1 MAIFASVLVYLF
13 CGNEKEGR
21 TDMEFDKTVPFDKG
35 NTENSSGGYVP
46 ASFLNYGHLLKGR
59 YSVESVLGE
68 GGFGITYACRDTTL
82 DMKVAI
88 KEYFPQGFVTRDTN
102 YSPTITYTASTSG
115 RGFIEKGREQFL
127 QEAKILA
134 KFSGEKGVVNVR
146 DFFEENNTA
155 YIVMEFLDGMD
166 LKQILKQRGKIPAPE
181 AVRMLMPVMESLEKI
196 HRQGLIH
203 RDISPD
209 NIRMAGNTVKLLD
222 FGAARNV
229 AFGENKSM
237 TVVLKHGYAP
247 IEQYSSSGVQGPWTD
262 VYALCATLYLCITGK
277 RPVDA
282 PGRMPTDSLRK
293 PSQLGVTIDP
303 SIENVI
309 MKGLGITKESRYLS
323 VQELM
328 DDFNRALGGM
338 YIPEAPST
346 VPQQGYPQYTQQ
358 YPQTPM
364 TFQPSVH
371 PAPPPQVAPF
381 TQTPPRKKGNKG
393 LGCLIAVIAVV
404 AVFIIMI
411 VVAGVG
417 VGSSVNNKNE
427 TVDTYEEDTTSAT
440 TTTTETTTEE
450 TTTINPRELYLPGEL
465 GFCEEYTMYVTE
477 SISAF
482 YGPDSAKY
490 ARYDSLSADDEVTVQ
505 SNSINGW
512 VLVKYGNN
520 RAWVQE
526 SSLTNVVPYSQLLDG
541 TVVQLYS
548 EELGSYGR
556 INVYAGP
563 GYGYEIVG
571 EISNGTY
578 SEMLGYSP
586 ELDEYWTYY
595 EFSGGV
601 RGWISDDM
609 IFGNENDV
617 DGYGDTTG
625 DIYW

>member
-1 MAIFASVLVYLF
+1 
-13 CGNEKEGR
+13 
-21 TDMEFDKTVPFDKG
+21 MEFDKTVPFDNGKSG
-35 NTENSSGGYVP
+35 NDTGGYVP
-46 ASFLNYGHLLKGR
+46 ATFLNYGHILKGR
-59 YSVESVLGE
+59 YRIESVLGE

-82 DMKVAI
+82 DMKVAV
-88 KEYFPQGFVTRDTN
+88 KEYFPQGFVSRDTN
-102 YSPTITYTASTSG
+102 YSPTITYTASASG

-155 YIVMEFLDGMD
+155 YIVMEFLDGQD
-166 LKQILKQRGKIPAPE
+166 LKQILKQRGTLPAPE

-209 NIRMAGNTVKLLD
+209 NIRMAGDAVKLLD
-222 FGAARNV
+222 FGAARSV

-262 VYALCATLYLCITGK
+262 VYALCATLYLCITGQ

-293 PSQLGVTIDP
+293 PSQLGVVIDP

-309 MKGLGITKESRYLS
+309 MKGLGITKEARYLS

-328 DDFNRALGGM
+328 DDCNRALGGM
-338 YIPEAPST
+338 YIPEAPS
-346 VPQQGYPQYTQQ
+346 VMPQQSYPQYTQP

-364 TFQPSVH
+364 TFQPSVQ
-371 PAPPPQVAPF
+371 PVQPSVAPF
-381 TQTPPRKKGNKG
+381 TQTPPPKKGNKG
-393 LGCLIAVIAVV
+393 LGCLIAVIVAVV
-404 AVFIIMI
+404 MLVIII
-411 VVAGVG
+411 VAAGVG
-417 VGSSVNNKNE
+417 AGSSVKNSYDD
-427 TVDTYEEDTTSAT
+427 TVIDYEEDETTST
-440 TTTTETTTEE
+440 TTTTTTGVE

-465 GFCEEYTMYVTE
+465 GFCEEYTMFAVE
-477 SISAF
+477 NASVF

-490 ARYDSLSADDEVTVQ
+490 ARYDSLSQGDEVIVQ

-512 VLVKYGNN
+512 VLIKYGNN
-520 RAWVQE
+520 RAWIQE
-526 SSLTNVVPYSQLLDG
+526 GSLTQIVPYSESLDG
-541 TVVQLYS
+541 TMVNLYS
-548 EELGSYGR
+548 DSLGSYGR

-563 GYGYEIVG
+563 GYDYEIVG
-571 EISNGTY
+571 EISNGTD
-578 SEMLGYSP
+578 SAVLGYCP
-586 ELDEYWTYY
+586 EIDSDWSYY

-601 RGWISDDM
+601 RGWIHDDM
-609 IFGNENDV
+609 IFYVLEDENV
-617 DGYGDTTG
+617 VNGYGDTSG